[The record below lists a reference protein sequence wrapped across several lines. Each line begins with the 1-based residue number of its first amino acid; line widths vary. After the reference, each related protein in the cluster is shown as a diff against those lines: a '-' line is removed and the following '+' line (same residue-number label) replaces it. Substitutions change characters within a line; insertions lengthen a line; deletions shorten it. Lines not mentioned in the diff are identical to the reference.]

1 VRRSIAPPQLRE
13 KFEKLV
19 DIDEF
24 LGKRFDMILVLIYEN
39 DGFHEKHAALEQ
51 MLNSDYF
58 VIHNM
63 PVLDECRF
71 TKICHSLG
79 Y

>member
-1 VRRSIAPPQLRE
+1 MRRSIAPPQLRE

-39 DGFHEKHAALEQ
+39 DEFREKHVTSE
-51 MLNSDYF
+51 
-58 VIHNM
+58 
-63 PVLDECRF
+63 
-71 TKICHSLG
+71 
-79 Y
+79 